1 MTSHKEVSIS
11 CQEPLPK
18 NSVSIMDCR
27 FSSLSLVWLC
37 RLIRGDEMWHEFTY
51 LHATPGRKFQSCQAN
66 ATIMKSCTHA
76 FLTAVSIVF
85 LSLQLPLSRDWV
97 CHSLLC
103 FLGGGFFFGVLLH
116 DIYLVMERWEGGV
129 LVKWPW
135 YMFVHIGEPNIV
147 LYECARH
154 ITVVRLLIGRF
165 LGGLSYLGV
174 IKIKILSLFIIIYW
188 HLENPY

>member
-18 NSVSIMDCR
+18 NSVSISDCR

-37 RLIRGDEMWHEFTY
+37 RLIHGDEMWHEFTY

-66 ATIMKSCTHA
+66 VTIMKSCTHT
-76 FLTAVSIVF
+76 FLTAVAIVSHSP
-85 LSLQLPLSRDWV
+85 LLPLSWYHV

-103 FLGGGFFFGVLLH
+103 FLGGVFFWGVLLH
-116 DIYLVMERWEGGV
+116 DVYLVMERWEGGIAI

-135 YMFVHIGEPNIV
+135 YMFVNKSKSNTV
-147 LYECARH
+147 LYQCARN
-154 ITVVRLLIGRF
+154 ITVV
-165 LGGLSYLGV
+165 V
-174 IKIKILSLFIIIYW
+174 VVYW
-188 HLENPY
+188 FVDF